1 LIDWKDNP
9 LKKYD
14 KVDEGKKTNRS
25 NRKKNRNAV
34 FFSLNNKKNGYQYRN
49 FKGKQREH
57 RRARKW
63 ENNNKMVS
71 WWKGNRQELP
81 HYGFQ

>member
-1 LIDWKDNP
+1 M
-9 LKKYD
+9 
-14 KVDEGKKTNRS
+14 DEGKKANRS
-25 NRKKNRNAV
+25 IIKKNRNAA
-34 FFSLNNKKNGYQYRN
+34 FFSLKNKKNGYQYRN
-49 FKGKQREH
+49 FKGKQRENG
-57 RRARKW
+57 RTRKW